1 MIINTTYDNYII
13 IKLNQINIDIFNI
26 SEVEDFTKEII
37 TKVLK
42 KFKLKGLIKIDI
54 YIDKLSNMII
64 TIKSNKYKKNDYIEA
79 KLMFHIDYTFLYL
92 IDFFD
97 IKKLT
102 NISKQNIY
110 YYNNN
115 FYLELI
121 SNISNK
127 DYLLLSE
134 FGNLIIKDTKKIIK
148 NGIKIKI

>member
-1 MIINTTYDNYII
+1 MIINTTYDNYIV

-26 SEVEDFTKEII
+26 TEVEDFTKEII

-42 KFKLKGLIKIDI
+42 KFKLRGLIKIDI
-54 YIDKLSNMII
+54 FIDKLNNMII
-64 TIKSNKYKKNDYIEA
+64 TIKSNKYKRNSFIEA
-79 KLMFHIDYTFLYL
+79 KLTFHLDHTFLYL
-92 IDFFD
+92 IDYFD
-97 IKKLT
+97 IKKMT
-102 NISKQNIY
+102 NITKQNIY

-134 FGNLIIKDTKKIIK
+134 LGNIIIEDTKKIIK